1 MKKQKIG
8 VIKIAEIYKKIRND
22 FHRAIKT
29 ESNKKHI
36 RREKNKLIR
45 EIKEY
50 YCIYNTYCV

>member
-45 EIKEY
+45 EIK
-50 YCIYNTYCV
+50 